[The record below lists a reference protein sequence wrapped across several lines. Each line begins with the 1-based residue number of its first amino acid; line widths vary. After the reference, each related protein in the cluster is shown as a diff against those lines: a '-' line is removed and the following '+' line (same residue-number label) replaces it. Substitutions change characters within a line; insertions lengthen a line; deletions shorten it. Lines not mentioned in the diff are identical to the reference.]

1 MAAGNRLF
9 NWYEQGCMIEDHE
22 VEKLIN
28 YLAGQLIAW
37 SPNRAYYQDWYN
49 EANNL
54 QIVIRWRKRNRGV
67 GCGKKGERVCYK
79 NSPGG
84 QIVNLLTDRD
94 HIKNTGCTCNS
105 LDV

>member
-1 MAAGNRLF
+1 MAGYRLF
-9 NWYEQGCMIEDHE
+9 NWYEQGCMIEDRE

-28 YLAGQLIAW
+28 YLAGQLVAW

-54 QIVIRWRKRNRGV
+54 QIVIRWRKRKYGV

-84 QIVNLLTDRD
+84 QIVNLLTDKD
-94 HIKNTGCTCNS
+94 HIKNTECSCNS
-105 LDV
+105 FNV